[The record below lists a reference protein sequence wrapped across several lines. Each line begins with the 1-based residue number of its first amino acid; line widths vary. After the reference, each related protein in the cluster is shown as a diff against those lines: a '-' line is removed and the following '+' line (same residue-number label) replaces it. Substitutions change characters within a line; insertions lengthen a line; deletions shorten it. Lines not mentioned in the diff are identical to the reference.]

1 MRQAALLA
9 AWLLGTGP
17 ALALSHLQ
25 ANRIHL
31 FNPGACA
38 QPTGPLWLTIGTGQP
53 APGFINVNTP
63 GFDEIGAL
71 ISGGAPGQAEA
82 TLAGQTPACGVIA
95 SFYENA
101 TPVGAWVVPAQ
112 KLPQLLSILNLNG

>member
-1 MRQAALLA
+1 MRAAALLA
-9 AWLLGTGP
+9 LWLLSAAP

-31 FNPGACA
+31 FNPGSCA
-38 QPTGPLWLTIGTGQP
+38 QSTGPLWVTLGTGQP
-53 APGFINVNTP
+53 APGFINVNAP

-71 ISGGAPGQAEA
+71 VSGGTPGQPEA
-82 TLAGQTPACGVIA
+82 ALAAQDQACGVIA
-95 SFYENA
+95 SFYQNA
-101 TPVGAWVVPAQ
+101 APVGAWLVPAG

>member
-1 MRQAALLA
+1 MKLSLCLA
-9 AWLLGTGP
+9 AWLLGAAP
-17 ALALSHLQ
+17 ALALTHLQ

-38 QPTGPLWLTIGTGQP
+38 QPTGPLWVTLGTGQP
-53 APGFINVNTP
+53 APGFINVTIP

-71 ISGGAPGQAEA
+71 VATGPGVPEA
-82 TLAGQTPACGVIA
+82 DLAGQTPACGVIA

-101 TPVGAWVVPAQ
+101 TPAGAWVVPPA
-112 KLPQLLSILNLNG
+112 KLGQILAILNLNG